1 MNGISLASRVFT
13 IDDIHNHLRGL
24 AYSLRAAPQRQTPH
38 DAAYR
43 QGYLDALLA
52 TAISLGIADE
62 NILSRK
68 EDQS

>member
-1 MNGISLASRVFT
+1 MSISLDSRVFT

-43 QGYLDALLA
+43 QGYMDALLA
-52 TAISLGIADE
+52 TAVSLGIADE

>member
-1 MNGISLASRVFT
+1 MSISLASRVFT

-43 QGYLDALLA
+43 QGYMDALLA
-52 TAISLGIADE
+52 TAVSLGIADE

>member
-1 MNGISLASRVFT
+1 MSISLASRVFT

-43 QGYLDALLA
+43 QGYMDALLA